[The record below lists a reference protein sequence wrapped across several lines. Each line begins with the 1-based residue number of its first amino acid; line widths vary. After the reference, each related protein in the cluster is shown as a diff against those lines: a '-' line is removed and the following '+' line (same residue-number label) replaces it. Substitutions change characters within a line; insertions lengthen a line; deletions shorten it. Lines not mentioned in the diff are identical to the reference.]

1 MAHEDLRVICL
12 PATNPLAKLLPY
24 QRKFTLN
31 DLFCSGR
38 VDQVCTYIFT
48 NGWAHLLLL

>member
-12 PATNPLAKLLPY
+12 PAINPLAKLLPY